1 MPSLPSCPP
10 HFLSSFHI
18 FPCPFTRSLPALFSF
33 LLLLSIW
40 TLLFFP
46 PSPLP
51 QKPINL
57 QAEPRAF
64 FLFITRSG
72 HVWLSVSLALTTLCV
87 CLCVR
92 LCVCFCAIARAHLCI
107 RLFLC
112 SLRSTL
118 GQTRL
123 TTAPT
128 LSQTRRPT
136 TGERGAAARVALMSL
151 EEKKSV
157 LVHVVQLRSAPPS
170 LKKSSAELKR
180 ILSNG
185 QVSTFSARIQSLPA
199 CWHLCL
205 CCLRLYEGRKSEV
218 P

>member
-1 MPSLPSCPP
+1 MTKAKQRGIPWNLSESKLLPSLPSCPP

-18 FPCPFTRSLPALFSF
+18 FPCPFTPSPPALFSF

-40 TLLFFP
+40 TLLFFSLP
-46 PSPLP
+46 PLFQ

-72 HVWLSVSLALTTLCV
+72 HVWLSVSLALTTLCA
-87 CLCVR
+87 CLCAR
-92 LCVCFCAIARAHLCI
+92 LCVCFCAIACANLCI

-136 TGERGAAARVALMSL
+136 TGERGAAARVAPMSL
-151 EEKKSV
+151 EEKKKDPCEFMSYNCALLL
-157 LVHVVQLRSAPPS
+157 LV
-170 LKKSSAELKR
+170 
-180 ILSNG
+180 
-185 QVSTFSARIQSLPA
+185 
-199 CWHLCL
+199 
-205 CCLRLYEGRKSEV
+205 
-218 P
+218 